1 MKYINGFNKNV
12 EYNGIEVFEEFFR
25 KKKKDNMYT
34 VKYTPTDI
42 EDCKKYIEWLD
53 DHVVRKEYL
62 QLDQEIEKFCD
73 THDHTG
79 MLGFDECIDKVGYEE
94 VMNFIGKLQKNL
106 HYK

>member
-1 MKYINGFNKNV
+1 LVDFNTFSAADFCLYVNSL
-12 EYNGIEVFEEFFR
+12 
-25 KKKKDNMYT
+25 
-34 VKYTPTDI
+34 P
-42 EDCKKYIEWLD
+42 D